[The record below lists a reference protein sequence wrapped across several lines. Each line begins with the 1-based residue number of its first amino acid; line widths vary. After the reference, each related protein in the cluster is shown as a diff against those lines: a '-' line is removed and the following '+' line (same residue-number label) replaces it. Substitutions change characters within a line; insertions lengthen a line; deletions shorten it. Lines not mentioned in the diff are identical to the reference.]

1 MPEKQLQESLQALRQ
16 EVRELDVQD
25 RDKKATIEALISD
38 LEQQLDNPSDSSH
51 GSRANQKL
59 PGMIETFEVE
69 HPQIT
74 RVLNQ
79 IMLTLSNM
87 GI

>member
-1 MPEKQLQESLQALRQ
+1 MPEKHLQESLEALREQ
-16 EVRELDVQD
+16 VQSLDLTDPQAKS
-25 RDKKATIEALISD
+25 RLEALIQD
-38 LEQQLDNPSDSSH
+38 LEQQLETQDTRH
-51 GSRANQKL
+51 GQRASQKL
-59 PGMIETFEVE
+59 PGLIESFEVE
-69 HPQIT
+69 HPQMT